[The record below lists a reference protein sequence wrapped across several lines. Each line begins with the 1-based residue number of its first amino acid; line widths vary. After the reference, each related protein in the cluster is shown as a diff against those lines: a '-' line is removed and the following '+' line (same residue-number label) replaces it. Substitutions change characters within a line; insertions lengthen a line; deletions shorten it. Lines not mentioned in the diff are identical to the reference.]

1 MCGVEAEVETKRTSG
16 PRERVDPVAALAQ
29 LLSAWATVIKTDPGF
44 QAVLAS
50 VPRKTRRELARRFA
64 YLVVGIREEA

>member
-1 MCGVEAEVETKRTSG
+1 MEDKRVKG
-16 PRERVDPVAALAQ
+16 PREAPDPVATLAQ
-29 LLSAWATVIKTDPGF
+29 LLSAWAVVIRQDPGF

-64 YLVVGIREEA
+64 TLVTNLREEA